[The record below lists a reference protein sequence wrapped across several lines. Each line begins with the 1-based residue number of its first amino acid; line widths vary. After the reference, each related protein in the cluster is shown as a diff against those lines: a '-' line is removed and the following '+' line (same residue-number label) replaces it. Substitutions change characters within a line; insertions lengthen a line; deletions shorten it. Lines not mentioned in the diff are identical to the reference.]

1 MSSYD
6 AARGHISAVL
16 TESLSI
22 GDGIEVRKGGDSCGN
37 IVTYLSER
45 GNVLKTA
52 PAGKRITIGDVKG
65 RIRPGADIYRI
76 THRALMVRGGGIL
89 PHPSRKDTGAYDSE
103 RRGRS
108 AGAAENIRAAVS
120 LCVKYTG
127 R

>member
-1 MSSYD
+1 M
-6 AARGHISAVL
+6 L
-16 TESLSI
+16 TEFLSI

-76 THRALMVRGGGIL
+76 THRALMKEAEESYRIL
-89 PHPSRKDTGAYDSE
+89 P
-103 RRGRS
+103 GRIPVRMILS
-108 AGAAENIRAAVS
+108 AGEGAPAQLKISAPLYRYVQIYRS
-120 LCVKYTG
+120 LT
-127 R
+127 